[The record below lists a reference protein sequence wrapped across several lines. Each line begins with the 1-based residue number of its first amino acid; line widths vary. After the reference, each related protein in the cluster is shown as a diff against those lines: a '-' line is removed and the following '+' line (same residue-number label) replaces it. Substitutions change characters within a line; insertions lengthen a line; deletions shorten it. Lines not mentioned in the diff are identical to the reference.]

1 MGKTALVLGATGV
14 VGRELVRELCE
25 SPGYDEVE
33 VWTRREI
40 GFCRPKLRARIID
53 FEGISDI
60 APHKFDEIF
69 CALGTTI
76 KQAGSREAFCAWM
89 WTTSM
94 QRRSGAKQ
102 RACGASCSYQL
113 RVRAK
118 VRQAFICVPKGRSSG
133 A

>member
-1 MGKTALVLGATGV
+1 MGKSALVLGTTGV

-25 SPGYDEVE
+25 SRGYDEV
-33 VWTRREI
+33 WAWARREI

-69 CALGTTI
+69 CALGTTM

-89 WTTSM
+89 WTMSM
-94 QRRSGAKQ
+94 RRRSGAKQ
-102 RACGASCSYQL
+102 LACGASCSYHL
-113 RVRAK
+113 RVRTRA
-118 VRQAFICVPKGRSSG
+118 R
-133 A
+133 